1 MGYRFEAA
9 LSLKS
14 ISPRSSLLVEAL
26 QERKGEGKEATLML
40 LNPTGNFLELL
51 CNRGN
56 LLLHH
61 VVKHKYLVVKGAS
74 VLPFVKM
81 YYFFKKTS
89 HNNAESTLESAN
101 LRAFAITSRNER
113 PELCSA
119 SSLRKSPSVYLLQ
132 FHAYKTGMI
141 APVCLIGTLKN

>member
-1 MGYRFEAA
+1 
-9 LSLKS
+9 
-14 ISPRSSLLVEAL
+14 
-26 QERKGEGKEATLML
+26 ML

-51 CNRGN
+51 CIRWN

-89 HNNAESTLESAN
+89 HNNAESTLESAK

-113 PELCSA
+113 PELC
-119 SSLRKSPSVYLLQ
+119 
-132 FHAYKTGMI
+132 
-141 APVCLIGTLKN
+141 